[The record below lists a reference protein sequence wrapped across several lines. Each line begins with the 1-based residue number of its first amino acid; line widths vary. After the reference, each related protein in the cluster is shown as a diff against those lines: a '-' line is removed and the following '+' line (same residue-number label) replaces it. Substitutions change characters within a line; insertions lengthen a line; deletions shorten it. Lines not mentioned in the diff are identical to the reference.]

1 MKKSILNHLDN
12 NNNDE
17 GVKSSKLRKLV
28 IAEISPDSSN
38 DKEMKLLFTS
48 ALEELEKKGKV
59 IDDNGIIKLIDKKR
73 KQNDNDENKNKKEK
87 RIKYESSNENNN
99 NNNDDDNN
107 DDDEKDTK
115 SATRGIAAKDLWRTG
130 EQAWRDGTLDAD
142 YLQNNPDNITRIFC
156 GNLNK
161 KITEEDLRSCLEG
174 ITYIKWI
181 TDKQTQEF
189 YGSTFLEMK
198 DSASA
203 AAAVL
208 KDRSKFM
215 GRPLKIYYCP
225 PRPGDVWP
233 PTGESSSNR
242 RPDNKKGP
250 PIREKT
256 NKPPGCKKL
265 FMGNLSYNIDDD
277 TIVDFFKDCG
287 GDVIGLRWLTRKGTE
302 EFRGCGFIEFSSSEA
317 ADEAIKKDGLE
328 LLGRPI
334 RLDWDA

>member
-12 NNNDE
+12 SNE

-28 IAEISPDSSN
+28 IAEISPDASN
-38 DKEMKLLFTS
+38 DDKEMKLLFTS

-59 IDDNGIIKLIDKKR
+59 IDANGIITLIDKKR
-73 KQNDNDENKNKKEK
+73 KQNDDDVDTKKEK
-87 RIKYESSNENNN
+87 KMKYDDNNN
-99 NNNDDDNN
+99 NNIYNNNDDN
-107 DDDEKDTK
+107 DDEKDTK

-233 PTGESSSNR
+233 PTGESSNR
-242 RPDNKKGP
+242 RSDNKKGP
-250 PIREKT
+250 PTREKT
-256 NKPPGCKKL
+256 NKPSGCKKL

-328 LLGRPI
+328 LLGRSI